1 MNNTTFTSD
10 QNSEHRL
17 LTNDYKL
24 AVKRR
29 SDRLM
34 NYFLPAF
41 FLAGIGFAFF
51 YDTWQVALGIGA
63 LSLIAYYSVKWA
75 LPKSN
80 LYQYVLSAVLGI
92 YMAQYI
98 YQMHGMFEMHFFAFI
113 SSAILITYQNWKLQI
128 PLVLLVVV
136 HHGSFA
142 WLQQT
147 GASGIYFT
155 QLSSFTFSTFV
166 IHILLAAIIF
176 FICGLWCYQLK
187 KSSEI
192 QIQQTIEM
200 GRLQKEALLSAERKK
215 NEEVLERSNQELR
228 KANVELDKA
237 RQEAELAN
245 QAKSVFLATMS
256 HEIRTPMNGVIG
268 MSSLLTET
276 TLNDQQ
282 RMYAQTITTC
292 GESLLNVINDILDF
306 SKIESG
312 NMELEQEDF
321 ELRTCIEDVLD
332 IFGTKAAHAGLDLVY
347 EIEKNVPSQ
356 VVGDPL
362 RLKQIITNLV
372 GNAVKFTKRG
382 EVFVGVRL
390 LNTDADG
397 RLTLGFAVRDSGIG
411 IPPEKME
418 RLFKAFSQVDSSTT
432 RQYGGTGLGLAI
444 SEKLVKLMHGEVG
457 VESVAGEG
465 STFSFTMK
473 TKIGT
478 QALKAYTNY
487 NMTSLEGKKVLVV
500 DDNLTN
506 RAVLKNQL
514 EHWKLVPV
522 LADGGEEA
530 LDILSVDPAFDLVL
544 TDMQMPF
551 MDGVMFSELVKKKY
565 PSLPIILLSSIGD
578 EFGKNKGNLFTAA
591 LTKPIK
597 QHVLG
602 RSILNGL
609 QHQDSPKTEEK
620 TAQQILSVEFA
631 EKYPLEILVAEDNLI
646 NQHVILQILGKLGYT
661 AALAENGLQTVE
673 RAAGHAY
680 DVILMDMQMPEMDGL
695 QATRIIRDTQEHQPV
710 IIALTA
716 NTMHGDEQECLE
728 AGMND
733 YIGKPIKLEELVEKL
748 EKWGGE
754 IGLAR
759 TG

>member
-1 MNNTTFTSD
+1 M
-10 QNSEHRL
+10 
-17 LTNDYKL
+17 
-24 AVKRR
+24 
-29 SDRLM
+29 
-34 NYFLPAF
+34 
-41 FLAGIGFAFF
+41 GIG
-51 YDTWQVALGIGA
+51 T
-63 LSLIAYYSVKWA
+63 LSLVAYYSVKWA

-80 LYQYVLSAVLGI
+80 LYQYVLSGVLGI
-92 YMAQYI
+92 FMAQFI

-113 SSAILITYQNWKLQI
+113 STAILITYQNWKLQI

-136 HHGSFA
+136 HHGAFA
-142 WLQQT
+142 WLQNT
-147 GASGIYFT
+147 GVEGIFFT
-155 QLSSFTFSTFV
+155 QLSNFTLSTFI
-166 IHILLAAIIF
+166 IHVLLAAIIF
-176 FICGLWCYQLK
+176 FICGLWAFQLK

-200 GRLQKEALLSAERKK
+200 ARLQKEALLNEARKR

-237 RQEAELAN
+237 REEAELAN

-321 ELRTCIEDVLD
+321 ELRGCIEDVLD

-347 EIEKNVPSQ
+347 EIDKDVPLQ

-372 GNAVKFTKRG
+372 GNAVKFTKKG
-382 EVFVGVRL
+382 EVFVGVKL
-390 LNTDADG
+390 LKTDVDG
-397 RLTLGFAVRDSGIG
+397 QLTLEFAVRDSGIG

-444 SEKLVKLMHGEVG
+444 SEKLVRLMHGEVG
-457 VESVAGEG
+457 VESVPGEG
-465 STFSFTMK
+465 STFSFTIK

-478 QALKAYTNY
+478 QVQQVYTNY

-514 EHWKLVPV
+514 EHWKLVAV

-530 LDILSVDPAFDLVL
+530 LDILSADPAFDLVL

-578 EFGKNKGNLFTAA
+578 EFSKNKGDLFTAA

-602 RSILNGL
+602 KSILNGL
-609 QHQDSPKTEEK
+609 QHHDGAKTEEK
-620 TAQQILSVEFA
+620 SAQQILSVEFA

-661 AALAENGLQTVE
+661 AGLAENGLQTVE
-673 RAAGHAY
+673 QAAGQAY

-695 QATRIIRDTQEHQPV
+695 QATRTIRDTQEHQPV

-716 NTMHGDEQECLE
+716 NTMQGDEQECLA

-733 YIGKPIKLEELVEKL
+733 YISKPIKLEELVEKL
-748 EKWGGE
+748 EKWGVE
-754 IGLAR
+754 IGLAN